1 MSAAWRAP
9 ARDGCNMSSREDF
22 KAPGADGVRTR
33 APSPG
38 SSLRVPVRPRFLG
51 LPLSPPIPVT
61 AALHGQ
67 GPCRGKRPTAQFP
80 ARLGHSAP
88 ALARTQAT
96 SAQLRPG
103 LAAGGGWGLGRWQPG
118 LPRLCWPGAVPSP
131 NSSEVEVAWEPG
143 CCVQGSG
150 AGWDRC
156 GCRGLWNRCGSRG
169 RQPPADT
176 HSAVPP
182 ARPSS
187 PPTSTRAPRRGDG
200 TLQSQGRGAPLGRP
214 GRGAHLCERPWQG
227 LRRGGRRGG
236 RGHLAPDQVCR
247 ASVLHLVR

>member
-1 MSAAWRAP
+1 MGKDLAGERGLQP
-9 ARDGCNMSSREDF
+9 SSRPDL
-22 KAPGADGVRTR
+22 ATRPQPWPGPRPPLLSSVR
-33 APSPG
+33 G
-38 SSLRVPVRPRFLG
+38 WLLV
-51 LPLSPPIPVT
+51 
-61 AALHGQ
+61 
-67 GPCRGKRPTAQFP
+67 
-80 ARLGHSAP
+80 
-88 ALARTQAT
+88 
-96 SAQLRPG
+96 
-103 LAAGGGWGLGRWQPG
+103 GGWGLGRWQPG

-156 GCRGLWNRCGSRG
+156 GSRGLWNRCGSRG